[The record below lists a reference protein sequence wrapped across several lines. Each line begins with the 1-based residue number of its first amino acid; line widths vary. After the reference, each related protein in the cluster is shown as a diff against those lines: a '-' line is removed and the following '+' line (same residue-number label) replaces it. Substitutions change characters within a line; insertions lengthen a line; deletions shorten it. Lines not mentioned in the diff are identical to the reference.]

1 MAAVWPTSSG
11 LTGSGP
17 WNTRVHIACVC
28 ACVCVCAGM
37 AHTIYTWY
45 MCAQTC
51 MCCSTHVCKCAL
63 ACLCMH
69 VQCYSMYNVHTCVQ
83 MLQHTRTYAS
93 CMCVCA
99 HSRAKHVSWPHGIC
113 AHAGLLQHV
122 CVHTC
127 PVCAHVCAPTTA
139 HTLCIWGRGL
149 CACGLNSFF
158 CIFSLTS
165 LLPLPVAPKMQ
176 HL

>member
-17 WNTRVHIACVC
+17 WNARVHIACVC
-28 ACVCVCAGM
+28 VCVLVWHIPFTHGTCVRRHACAV
-37 AHTIYTWY
+37 A
-45 MCAQTC
+45 
-51 MCCSTHVCKCAL
+51 HVCKCAL

-165 LLPLPVAPKMQ
+165 PLPLPVAPKMQ